1 MGKFCTNC
9 GKELDEKTS
18 VCLNCGKLVNGS
30 YVNNNGNKKKKGLP
44 TWAIVLI
51 VLGCVILIPIILI
64 VILGIIGYNFIKENN
79 IDINEY
85 SEDIL
90 VQSGTIGDTLINDDF
105 KITLDNALIYSSIEG
120 ENITDTPTEGKEYLV
135 FLLSVENNDDE
146 SNYISIDNFYGYVDG
161 YDVSVKHLFNDVEN
175 LEILDAKLMPGM
187 KAKGYVAFEV
197 DTNWKEFELHFS
209 DIFDNGSEMIFKV
222 INEEDNASGL

>member
-9 GKELDEKTS
+9 GKELDEKAS
-18 VCLNCGKLVNGS
+18 VCLNCGKLVNGN
-30 YVNNNGNKKKKGLP
+30 YANNNGNEKKKGLP

-64 VILGIIGYNFIKENN
+64 VILGIIGYNVIKENN

-85 SEDIL
+85 IEDIL
-90 VQSGTIGDTLINDDF
+90 VQRGTIGDTLINDDF

-161 YDVSVKHLFNDVEN
+161 YDVSVKHLFNNVEN

-197 DTNWKEFELHFS
+197 NTNWKEFEFHFS
-209 DIFDNGSEMIFKV
+209 DIFDNDSEMIFKV
-222 INEEDNASGL
+222 INEEDNAGGV